1 MNPPLSGQSLAFLV
15 LRLWLGLRALVAG
28 IEKFAASEKIQK
40 PLIDPVTGMEDPSG
54 AMVEVTQKVYGLAH
68 YSAIPQSLKDKFA
81 AEPLL
86 PGFAT
91 QVLYAALGPA
101 LIVLGLML
109 LVGLGTRVS
118 LVLQGVL
125 YAVLSVGLMLINQ
138 QDGVAWL
145 GVHVALIA
153 MALALVD
160 SNRFALWKKW

>member
-1 MNPPLSGQSLAFLV
+1 MSFPVSGHTLAFLV

-40 PLIDPVTGMEDPSG
+40 PLIDPITGMEDPSG
-54 AMVEVTQKVYGLAH
+54 AMVEVTQKVYGWAH

-86 PGFAT
+86 PAFAT
-91 QVLYAALGPA
+91 QILYASLGPA
-101 LIVLGLML
+101 LIALGVML
-109 LVGLGTRVS
+109 LAGVGTRTS
-118 LVLQGVL
+118 LVLQAVL
-125 YAVLSVGLMLINQ
+125 YSVLSVGLMLINQ

-145 GVHVALIA
+145 GIHIALVA

-160 SNRFALWKKW
+160 SNRFALCKKW